1 VWSRRPLQPEMEIL
15 RLVELLQGRRPARLC
30 RGGGRRGC
38 AGAATGEVLPGRRP
52 ERLEVTSSMEAP
64 APGRAR
70 AGAAADEVVHGMLLL
85 ESLIKIC

>member
-1 VWSRRPLQPEMEIL
+1 VCGRGGRCSQKWRSCAWSSS
-15 RLVELLQGRRPARLC
+15 C